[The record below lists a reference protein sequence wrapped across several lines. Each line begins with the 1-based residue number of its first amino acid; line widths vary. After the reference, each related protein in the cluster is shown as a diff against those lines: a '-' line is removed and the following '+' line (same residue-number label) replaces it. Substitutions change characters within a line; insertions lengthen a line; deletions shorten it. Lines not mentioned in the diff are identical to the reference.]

1 MIPSTKNASQ
11 RPSRQS
17 QACMDD
23 LNGVIGDGE
32 TVQLA
37 LIKLRDAA
45 RHRGRRVGHAFTA
58 VIHRTYVPTEY
69 RRTVQR

>member
-1 MIPSTKNASQ
+1 
-11 RPSRQS
+11 
-17 QACMDD
+17 MDD

-58 VIHRTYVPTEY
+58 DIHRTYVPTEY